1 MGEGRAMGNATVE
14 VSGAQAASWA
24 AELRAALVGAVGP
37 DDSVSPV
44 QVQRSA
50 EMVIAVIG
58 LVFSGV
64 EVAKTI
70 TEWWSARRRDGAG
83 SPCCCRTAPGSS
95 WPRAARRG
103 WRSPCDRTA
112 PARTDLTTTTG
123 DGQMNTFKLEVFAQ
137 TTNHYELRLSAD
149 AEPPRTR
156 RLDRAAVDELITL
169 VRRDYSPDATAQK
182 VYGATRLAE
191 LGTRLA
197 EFLDGDERLADAD
210 AGPSRRGGA
219 AHHH

>member
-1 MGEGRAMGNATVE
+1 MRNATVE

-83 SPCCCRTAPGSS
+83 VTVLLP
-95 WPRAARRG
+95 
-103 WRSPCDRTA
+103 
-112 PARTDLTTTTG
+112 
-123 DGQMNTFKLEVFAQ
+123 DG
-137 TTNHYELRLSAD
+137 
-149 AEPPRTR
+149 TR
-156 RLDRAAVDELITL
+156 IE
-169 VRRDYSPDATAQK
+169 
-182 VYGATRLAE
+182 LAE
-191 LGTRLA
+191 GSQARLEIAMRPDGT
-197 EFLDGDERLADAD
+197 
-210 AGPSRRGGA
+210 GP
-219 AHHH
+219 H